1 MKENRCVICGKPI
14 RRGIFCI
21 DCVRKEQQR
30 KQQKQFFGMPV
41 KPIKDEQELSG
52 IETWH
57 FIAPILAMHGG
68 TLGDKLD
75 LFDKAYVKIYS
86 ALKYWDEHHKDNK
99 GDKK

>member
-1 MKENRCVICGKPI
+1 MKENRCIICGKPI
-14 RRGIFCI
+14 QRGKICF

-41 KPIKDEQELSG
+41 KPIEDEQELSG

-68 TLGDKLD
+68 TLDDKLD

-86 ALKYWDEHHKDNK
+86 ALKYWDEHHKDKDND
-99 GDKK
+99 G

>member
-1 MKENRCVICGKPI
+1 MKENKCVICGKPI

-21 DCVRKEQQR
+21 DCVRKEHQR
-30 KQQKQFFGMPV
+30 KQQKQL
-41 KPIKDEQELSG
+41 KDEQELSG

-75 LFDKAYVKIYS
+75 LFDKAYVKVYC
-86 ALKYWDEHHKDNK
+86 ALKFWDEHHKE
-99 GDKK
+99 KKDG

>member
-1 MKENRCVICGKPI
+1 MGNTNKTKEVLKHLKNKGSITSWEAIQLYGATR
-14 RRGIFCI
+14 
-21 DCVRKEQQR
+21 
-30 KQQKQFFGMPV
+30 
-41 KPIKDEQELSG
+41 LSA

-86 ALKYWDEHHKDNK
+86 ALKYWDEHHKDDE

>member
-21 DCVRKEQQR
+21 DCVRKEHQR

-41 KPIKDEQELSG
+41 EPIKDEQELSG
-52 IETWH
+52 METWH

-75 LFDKAYVKIYS
+75 LFDKAYVNVYC
-86 ALKYWDEHHKDNK
+86 ALKYWDEHHKDKDND
-99 GDKK
+99 G

>member
-1 MKENRCVICGKPI
+1 MKENRCIICGKPI
-14 RRGIFCI
+14 QKGKICF

-41 KPIKDEQELSG
+41 KPIKDDQELSG

-75 LFDKAYVKIYS
+75 LFDKAYVNIYS
-86 ALKYWDEHHKDNK
+86 ALKYWDEHHKDK